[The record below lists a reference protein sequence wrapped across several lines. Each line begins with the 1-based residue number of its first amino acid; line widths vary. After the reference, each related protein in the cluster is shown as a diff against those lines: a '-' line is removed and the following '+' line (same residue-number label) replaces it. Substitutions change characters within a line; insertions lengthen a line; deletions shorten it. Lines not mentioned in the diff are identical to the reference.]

1 MIVSRKI
8 VFRGN
13 GHCVALP
20 LPLLEYAGLHPGG
33 FCIVEATDHNTIQIR
48 RFEARDAV
56 AGVQIPS
63 MTLDATVPVSK

>member
-20 LPLLEYAGLHPGG
+20 LALLEFAGLKPGG
-33 FCIVEATDHNTIQIR
+33 SCIVEATDHNTIQIR
-48 RFEARDAV
+48 RIEPRDLV
-56 AGVQIPS
+56 AGVEVPS
-63 MTLDATVPVSK
+63 MTLDASLPVGK

>member
-20 LPLLEYAGLHPGG
+20 LPLLEFAGLKPGG

-56 AGVQIPS
+56 AGIPIPS
-63 MTLDATVPVSK
+63 MTLDPSLPSAK